1 MKRMLSWPPRGLGQR
16 CLLPASLIALGL
28 WLAWLGLDNWTYR
41 QVVAGQP
48 VPAVVP
54 SASAEKLLPAPL
66 DDRNIARVFGA
77 VPVEFDS
84 AQASLPLVLLA
95 SLLGNQPEQSR
106 ALIQHA
112 DSQAFYSPG
121 ARLPDVSLLKSVSAD
136 QVVVL
141 RNGREQNLL
150 LPGRQMR
157 LLSPQTTPTE
167 VAEPKTTALLQA
179 IENTP

>member
-1 MKRMLSWPPRGLGQR
+1 MKTLLSWHPRGTGQR
-16 CLLPASLIALGL
+16 YLLPASLVALGL
-28 WLAWLGLDNWTYR
+28 WLSWLGLDSWSYR

-48 VPAVVP
+48 VP
-54 SASAEKLLPAPL
+54 SASAEQRLPAPL

-106 ALIQHA
+106 ALIQYA
-112 DSQAFYSPG
+112 DSRAFYSPG
-121 ARLPDVSLLKSVSAD
+121 ERLPDGTLLKSVSAD

-150 LPGRQMR
+150 LPGRQLR
-157 LLSPQTTPTE
+157 LLSPQTTPPE
-167 VAEPKTTALLQA
+167 VADRKATALLRA

>member
-1 MKRMLSWPPRGLGQR
+1 MKTMFPWRPRGSGQR
-16 CLLPASLIALGL
+16 YLLPVSLVALGL
-28 WLAWLGLDNWTYR
+28 WLTWLSLDSWTYR
-41 QVVAGQP
+41 QVLAGQP
-48 VPAVVP
+48 VPSAAP
-54 SASAEKLLPAPL
+54 SASAEKRLPAPL
-66 DDRNIARVFGA
+66 DDHNIARVFGA

-106 ALIQHA
+106 ALIQYA
-112 DSQAFYSPG
+112 DSRAFYSPG
-121 ARLPDVSLLKSVSAD
+121 ERLPDGTLLKSISAD

-157 LLSPQTTPTE
+157 LLSPQTTPPE
-167 VAEPKTTALLQA
+167 VADRKATALLRA

>member
-1 MKRMLSWPPRGLGQR
+1 MKTMFPWRPRGSGQR
-16 CLLPASLIALGL
+16 YLLPASLVALGL
-28 WLAWLGLDNWTYR
+28 WLTWLGLDSWTYR
-41 QVVAGQP
+41 QVLAGQP
-48 VPAVVP
+48 VPAAVP
-54 SASAEKLLPAPL
+54 SASAEKLLPTPL
-66 DDRNIARVFGA
+66 DERNIARVFGA

-106 ALIQHA
+106 ALIQYA
-112 DSQAFYSPG
+112 DSRAFYSPG
-121 ARLPDVSLLKSVSAD
+121 ERLPDGTLLKSVSAD

-157 LLSPQTTPTE
+157 LLSPQTTPPA
-167 VAEPKTTALLQA
+167 VADQKATALLQA